1 MRSVLFFIVLL
12 SPLTTVFAQPDPSEH
27 VTEQTFSSG
36 GKIRLHLEAGGYT
49 IQPTDSEKIVVR
61 FHTNSDEKQNQTKVR
76 IEPGASTANV
86 YISNTPRNHFTAT
99 IEVPRRSNLWVRLS
113 AGDLSVEDVDG
124 DKNIEMWAGQMSI
137 TVAHPEAY
145 GHRDASVVAGSLEAS
160 AFNIS
165 KGGLFRSFREEGPG
179 KNSFH
184 AHVTTG
190 EIDIRK
196 SN

>member
-1 MRSVLFFIVLL
+1 MRRFLFFIVLFT
-12 SPLTTVFAQPDPSEH
+12 PLGVLCAQQDPFLR
-27 VTEQTFSSG
+27 VTEQSFGSG

-61 FHTNSDEKQNQTKVR
+61 FHSNSDEKQNRTKVK
-76 IEPGASTANV
+76 IEPGASTADV
-86 YISNTPRNHFTAT
+86 YVSNTPRNHFTAT
-99 IEVPRRSNLWVRLS
+99 IEVPRRSSLWVRLS
-113 AGDLSVEDVDG
+113 AGELNVEDVDG

-137 TVAHPEAY
+137 TVPHPEAY